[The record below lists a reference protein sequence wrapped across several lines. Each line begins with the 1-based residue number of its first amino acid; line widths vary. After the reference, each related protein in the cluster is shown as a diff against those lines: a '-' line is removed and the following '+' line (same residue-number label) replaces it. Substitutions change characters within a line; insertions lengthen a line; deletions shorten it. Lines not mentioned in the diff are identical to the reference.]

1 MLHQLNNINSLIP
14 NTKESYSRNR
24 NAETHLSSHHLMYL
38 AKSKG
43 HNGHGGECGFSS
55 SVEKKKS
62 VFRSVMK
69 VKRNIEGEV
78 PQATIDALSY
88 SGLLTLG
95 LNYSHLAGALTCGD
109 AAVAS
114 PVHTARPCAC
124 PLGSALFF

>member
-55 SVEKKKS
+55 SVEKKRKCFQ
-62 VFRSVMK
+62 VGYEGKEKHRGGRSH
-69 VKRNIEGEV
+69 R
-78 PQATIDALSY
+78 
-88 SGLLTLG
+88 LLLM
-95 LNYSHLAGALTCGD
+95 H
-109 AAVAS
+109 
-114 PVHTARPCAC
+114 
-124 PLGSALFF
+124 

>member
-1 MLHQLNNINSLIP
+1 MEVSVVSAHPWRKKRRFQVGYED
-14 NTKESYSRNR
+14 KEKHR
-24 NAETHLSSHHLMYL
+24 
-38 AKSKG
+38 
-43 HNGHGGECGFSS
+43 
-55 SVEKKKS
+55 
-62 VFRSVMK
+62 
-69 VKRNIEGEV
+69 GEV
-78 PQATIDALSY
+78 PHAAIDALSY